1 MPAISEL
8 LRLELI
14 SRYEFLII
22 LFEKVIDKHFISVV
36 KSLNFCFFVFDGP
49 IDVIINVPVI
59 IIEKIS
65 TPKNK

>member
-22 LFEKVIDKHFISVV
+22 LFEKVIDKYFISVV
-36 KSLNFCFFVFDGP
+36 KSLNFCFFVLDGP